1 MRRRLEMDIATC
13 EECPWCKYDGYY
25 SMSCDSGYDCT
36 NPNATH
42 SRLVNDSD
50 VNSKI
55 FYNKKPKGWP
65 PIPDW
70 CPLPMEVLA

>member
-13 EECPWCKYDGYY
+13 EECPWCRYDAHYD
-25 SMSCDSGYDCT
+25 MSRDSGYDCT
-36 NPNATH
+36 NLKTVH
-42 SRLVNDSD
+42 SRLVDEWD
-50 VNSKI
+50 VCNQN
-55 FYNKKPKGWP
+55 NKKPKGWP